1 MNRLLTSSLSAL
13 LSLLLLSALIS
24 CGDAAATPQSTLKNN
39 KSTTQKRISQV
50 DAAASPLFGVR
61 GKINRRDNGV
71 DDGDASA
78 FCVRGGGCCDT
89 TPILMGKVGVGAA
102 IETTLMYQLLKLST
116 NINFVSSLT
125 KRIIQT
131 TTLLLIIFASSTF
144 GSIVDMGL
152 SAASKQV
159 LDPNSTPNPDWYSG
173 LKKPKWNPPGWIFPI
188 MWLIV
193 SKPTQFI
200 AVSKLIATQSKN
212 GVDYPNLP
220 LLAYC
225 THLALGDAWNKVFF
239 GLQCTGRG
247 LAVILTFWSVL
258 WTCVY
263 LFYQVDETAGL
274 FLVPTGLWVTVA
286 AALNWS
292 IYFQNK

>member
-1 MNRLLTSSLSAL
+1 MMVMHRHFVFVVAAVAILRRFSWGKLVLGPVSKIFFVFAPLDLWKLHLSVHAHHYFL
-13 LSLLLLSALIS
+13 YNS
-24 CGDAAATPQSTLKNN
+24 LKNDVLL
-39 KSTTQKRISQV
+39 Q
-50 DAAASPLFGVR
+50 P
-61 GKINRRDNGV
+61 
-71 DDGDASA
+71 
-78 FCVRGGGCCDT
+78 
-89 TPILMGKVGVGAA
+89 A

-144 GSIVDMGL
+144 GSIVDMGV

-225 THLALGDAWNKVFF
+225 THLALGDAWNKGKCMASLSKQHRDSSLFSPICPVCAPL
-239 GLQCTGRG
+239 GQSLLWIAMYWAWACSN
-247 LAVILTFWSVL
+247 LDILECIVDVCLFVL
-258 WTCVY
+258 SS
-263 LFYQVDETAGL
+263 G
-274 FLVPTGLWVTVA
+274 
-286 AALNWS
+286 
-292 IYFQNK
+292 

>member
-1 MNRLLTSSLSAL
+1 
-13 LSLLLLSALIS
+13 
-24 CGDAAATPQSTLKNN
+24 
-39 KSTTQKRISQV
+39 
-50 DAAASPLFGVR
+50 
-61 GKINRRDNGV
+61 
-71 DDGDASA
+71 
-78 FCVRGGGCCDT
+78 
-89 TPILMGKVGVGAA
+89 
-102 IETTLMYQLLKLST
+102 MYQLLKLSI
-116 NINFVSSLT
+116 NINSTTNLSSLT

-131 TTLLLIIFASSTF
+131 TTLILIIFASSTF
-144 GSIVDMGL
+144 GSVVDMGL

-159 LDPNSTPNPDWYSG
+159 LDPNSTPNSEWYSG
-173 LKKPKWNPPGWIFPI
+173 LKKPVWNPPGWLFPI

-200 AVSKLIATQSKN
+200 AVSKLIGALTATENKHN
-212 GVDYPNLP
+212 GDGYLP
-220 LLAYC
+220 LLVYC

-258 WTCVY
+258 WTSVY
-263 LFYQVDETAGL
+263 LFYQVDEKAGMCL
-274 FLVPTGLWVTVA
+274 LPTGLWVTVA

>member
-1 MNRLLTSSLSAL
+1 MHVTFLCSCSHRRQRHI
-13 LSLLLLSALIS
+13 SLL
-24 CGDAAATPQSTLKNN
+24 Q
-39 KSTTQKRISQV
+39 KS
-50 DAAASPLFGVR
+50 
-61 GKINRRDNGV
+61 
-71 DDGDASA
+71 
-78 FCVRGGGCCDT
+78 
-89 TPILMGKVGVGAA
+89 A
-102 IETTLMYQLLKLST
+102 IETTLMYQLLKLSI

-159 LDPNSTPNPDWYSG
+159 LDTNSTPNPDWYSG

-200 AVSKLIATQSKN
+200 ALSKLIGTQSRN
-212 GVDYPNLP
+212 GVQDPNLP

-225 THLALGDAWNKVFF
+225 THLALGDAWNKGKARDF
-239 GLQCTGRG
+239 
-247 LAVILTFWSVL
+247 A
-258 WTCVY
+258 
-263 LFYQVDETAGL
+263 
-274 FLVPTGLWVTVA
+274 P
-286 AALNWS
+286 
-292 IYFQNK
+292 

>member
-1 MNRLLTSSLSAL
+1 MMVMHRHFVFVVAAVAILRRFSWGKLVLEPVSTI
-13 LSLLLLSALIS
+13 LLLVLHLLIDGS
-24 CGDAAATPQSTLKNN
+24 YICLFMLTIITLHTSLNN
-39 KSTTQKRISQV
+39 NVLLQ
-50 DAAASPLFGVR
+50 L
-61 GKINRRDNGV
+61 
-71 DDGDASA
+71 
-78 FCVRGGGCCDT
+78 
-89 TPILMGKVGVGAA
+89 A

-225 THLALGDAWNKVFF
+225 THLALGDAWNKGKCMASLCKQHGDSSLFSPICPVCAPL
-239 GLQCTGRG
+239 GQSLLWIAMYWAWSCSN
-247 LAVILTFWSVL
+247 LDILECIVDVCLFVL
-258 WTCVY
+258 SS
-263 LFYQVDETAGL
+263 G
-274 FLVPTGLWVTVA
+274 
-286 AALNWS
+286 
-292 IYFQNK
+292 